1 MTWSEVY
8 NPDMH
13 DNFKTGGF
21 SEQIGQS
28 NPFVRILV
36 DQTKEEMT
44 NKDTQSGNKGIQSQ
58 CLCSEQILHDC

>member
-1 MTWSEVY
+1 
-8 NPDMH
+8 MH
-13 DNFKTGGF
+13 DNFKIGGF

-44 NKDTQSGNKGIQSQ
+44 KQIHTEWDKGIQSQ